1 MSVQGRGIF
10 DGVNPPSTTFIF
22 DDSIFDTKIA
32 LPIDQAVIIAIVHG
46 NSDIT
51 ALEHGNEAIT
61 LK

>member
-32 LPIDQAVIIAIVHG
+32 LPIDQAVITALVHG
-46 NSDIT
+46 TGDIT
-51 ALEHGNEAIT
+51 TQTHGNEAIIV
-61 LK
+61 K